1 MVRPIKSTRGA
12 ASVAEKLEERLK
24 QGDYYGALQM
34 YKTLYSR
41 YAAAGDHLRAIDL
54 AHNSA
59 VQLAKHQQWTAAR
72 EMGCLMLDLYASN
85 AFAVDETNKA
95 RIKDISNAFQNACPK
110 EESEVLK
117 QAVKWSKT
125 HGTRERGDPELQLWL
140 SRVYTVEKDF
150 TNANNHF
157 LHAESPSEFT
167 AMLLQHALEGY
178 PSEADLYV
186 ARAVLQLAALENLRD
201 ANVVLTEFLAKKPL
215 DTPLI
220 NFVKF
225 LLRTLEK
232 RDALPLFQLLQE
244 RYAYALSRDPSF
256 RTFLQII
263 GQKYYGVQPPQSA
276 LSSLMSL
283 FGGGM

>member
-1 MVRPIKSTRGA
+1 MVRPIKSSRGA

-41 YAAAGDHLRAIDL
+41 YAAAGDHMKAIEL
-54 AHNSA
+54 AQTAA
-59 VQLAKHQQWTAAR
+59 VQLANHEQWTAAR
-72 EMGCLMLDLYASN
+72 EMGCLMLDLYGNN
-85 AFAVDETNKA
+85 AFVVDETNKA
-95 RIKDISNAFQNACPK
+95 RVKVISDAFQNKCPK
-110 EESEVLK
+110 EESEFLK

-125 HGTRERGDPELQLWL
+125 HGARQRGDPELQLWL
-140 SRVYTVEKDF
+140 ARVYTIEQDF

-157 LHAESPSEFT
+157 LHAEAPAELA
-167 AMLLQHALEGY
+167 AMLVSHANQGY
-178 PSEADLYV
+178 ASEADLFV

-256 RTFLQII
+256 RTFLQLI

-276 LSSLMSL
+276 LSSLMSM